1 MDLDL
6 LKAIGEFINTVGVP
20 VTLLAMV
27 GYALRVVILWARPRA
42 EIAVEKHFKLV
53 DNLCSRSEVD
63 DTQHHRVIRVMGHI
77 GDAVEAATP
86 DERKPHVKPHIE
98 QVRNEVRS
106 DK

>member
-1 MDLDL
+1 MEMDLQ
-6 LKAIGEFINTVGVP
+6 KIGDFISTVGFPIALIVM
-20 VTLLAMV
+20 L
-27 GYALRVVILWARPRA
+27 GFALRAIILWAKPRA

-63 DTQHHRVIRVMGHI
+63 ETQHHRVIRCMGHI
-77 GDAVEAATP
+77 GEAVEAATP